1 MFTQESTLRNQ
12 VFGELNKFCRID
24 YYTSSSAYDYIR
36 VKLPI
41 MPLSKNK
48 TITLDEM
55 SHFGKIYDLFKGF
68 HLCDFLIDNILD
80 KDDSVDLVCH
90 FTASELMYPNV
101 VSDYVKSHISFI
113 TEYNFSKR
121 NRYIL
126 NLYMPCLQMGQ
137 N

>member
-48 TITLDEM
+48 TITLDNI
-55 SHFGKIYDLFKGF
+55 SHFGRIYDLYNDF
-68 HLCDFLIDNILD
+68 HLCDFVIDNILD

-90 FTASELMYPNV
+90 FTPSQLMYPNV
-101 VSDYVKSHISFI
+101 ASD
-113 TEYNFSKR
+113 
-121 NRYIL
+121 
-126 NLYMPCLQMGQ
+126 
-137 N
+137 